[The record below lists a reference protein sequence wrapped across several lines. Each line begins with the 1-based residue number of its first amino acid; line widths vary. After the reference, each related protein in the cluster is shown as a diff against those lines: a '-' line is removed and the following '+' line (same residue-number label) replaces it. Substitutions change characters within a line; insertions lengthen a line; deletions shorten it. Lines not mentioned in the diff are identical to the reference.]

1 MGNRSLFIM
10 IKLSKIDRRL
20 YKHLSLP
27 NQLQCLLI
35 EDKEAE
41 KSAAALNV

>member
-1 MGNRSLFIM
+1 MLT
-10 IKLSKIDRRL
+10 SKIDKRL
-20 YKHLSLP
+20 YKHLNLS
-27 NQLQCLLI
+27 NKLQCLLI